1 MSQSR
6 QDAIL
11 TKSAKSKEEKKRS
24 LR

>member
-11 TKSAKSKEEKKRS
+11 TKNTKSKEEKKRS